1 MILADQSIGYRIFHP
16 PDAMNSTAIR
26 SAQIQVSTVFQGA
39 NSSVEAVTEAAP
51 EGCAILSSML
61 LILALG
67 AASLAPLPSARAVLV
82 DETVRVPRSQFR
94 AVRMPVQQRP
104 VTIEC
109 DYQSVSGS
117 PVRAVVLTVDDMERM
132 RNQRSYRLLAA
143 TGPAAQ
149 GALRYH
155 VNRPGDYVLLLENDN
170 SPSTR
175 VRLRVAL
182 AFDETASFTPTTLP
196 PAKRRQVVAISL
208 AGFSLVAGF
217 TAWRL
222 LAALRRRS
230 SWFFENPLR

>member
-16 PDAMNSTAIR
+16 PETTNSNAIR
-26 SAQIQVSTVFQGA
+26 SAQSQASTVFQGA

-67 AASLAPLPSARAVLV
+67 AASLAAQPPARTVLV

-109 DYQSVSGS
+109 DYKAVSGS
-117 PVRAVVLTVDDMERM
+117 PVRAVVMTVDDMERM
-132 RNQRSYRLLAA
+132 RNQRSYRILAA
-143 TGPAAQ
+143 TGPAAE
-149 GALRYH
+149 GALRYR

-170 SPSTR
+170 TPNVR
-175 VRLRVAL
+175 VRLQIAL
-182 AFDETASFTPTTLP
+182 AFDENASFTPTTLP
-196 PAKRRQVVAISL
+196 PARRRQVVAVSL
-208 AGFSLVAGF
+208 AGFSLVAGL

-222 LAALRRRS
+222 LAAVRRRRS
-230 SWFFENPLR
+230 WLPESPFR